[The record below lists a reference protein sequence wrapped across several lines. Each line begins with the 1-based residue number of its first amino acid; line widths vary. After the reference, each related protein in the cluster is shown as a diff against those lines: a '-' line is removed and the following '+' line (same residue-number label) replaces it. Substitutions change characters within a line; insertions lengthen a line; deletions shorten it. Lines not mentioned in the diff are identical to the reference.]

1 MHRPHT
7 PRAFAALVSLSMVV
21 TMAPSALA
29 QRSPRV
35 TVALVSQLA
44 DSAIATIIRTPG
56 ATGRTLV
63 LLREHDADPVTLGSA
78 MMALARVRNDLGD
91 TVRTPLV
98 VKVYGLRMPESI
110 GPNERRMAEYY
121 LARLRR
127 AKQAPLDSLGL
138 VKAIDVAVAPIA
150 QQAATLR

>member
-1 MHRPHT
+1 
-7 PRAFAALVSLSMVV
+7 
-21 TMAPSALA
+21 
-29 QRSPRV
+29 
-35 TVALVSQLA
+35 
-44 DSAIATIIRTPG
+44 
-56 ATGRTLV
+56 
-63 LLREHDADPVTLGSA
+63 
-78 MMALARVRNDLGD
+78 VRNDLGD

-110 GPNERRMAEYY
+110 GPNERSMAEYY